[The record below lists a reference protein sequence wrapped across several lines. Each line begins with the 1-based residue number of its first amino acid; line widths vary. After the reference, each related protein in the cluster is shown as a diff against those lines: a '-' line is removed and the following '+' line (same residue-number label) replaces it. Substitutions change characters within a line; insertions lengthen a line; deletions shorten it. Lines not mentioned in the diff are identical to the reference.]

1 MMMASTFGGLNTVVS
16 GMAAQQL
23 ALNTTGHNVSN
34 AGTPGYSRQTV
45 NLVASTPQQIY
56 TGNGLTMLGTGVTTQ
71 SITRARD
78 FLVNS
83 QYWQQNATKS
93 FWQTQTDVLSKTE
106 NVFND
111 TTDTGIQNAIN
122 LFQTALA
129 TLANDPGVSSTRT
142 AAREA
147 ANTLVE
153 TLKTA
158 GQELTT
164 QANDISSQIDTQ
176 IAQVNTYSTQ
186 IASLNKQ
193 IITQEATGATAN
205 DLRDQRDVLVDSL
218 SALTKVNVT
227 EDKAGAY
234 TVIIAGGGVP
244 LVQGDIATKLTVEH
258 TNNTPYGY
266 DTTSVTTS
274 DGTIPV
280 TFKDGSIA
288 SLTQLRDTTI
298 NGYLGNLDTMAKSL
312 LQDFNAIH
320 NSGKTTNYIT
330 DADGDPILDANG
342 KPTLQAGD
350 NFFGVTGTDY
360 TTNPAAD
367 PTNPSN
373 PQPASWLSILKVN
386 DALYGTN
393 GLNLIAAAGGSAA
406 GTADGTN
413 ATALANWL
421 VTAPSTASVALG
433 SDSFSGY
440 YASCV
445 SAIGV
450 QSQQAQNMNTNQGVI
465 VDAIAT
471 TRESVSGVSMDEE
484 LANMIKFQQVY
495 GACAKIL
502 STMDSMLDTLVNRTT
517 A

>member
-1 MMMASTFGGLNTVVS
+1 
-16 GMAAQQL
+16 MAAQQL

-34 AGTPGYSRQTV
+34 ASTPGYSRQTV

-56 TGNGLTMLGTGVTTQ
+56 TGNGMTMLGTGVTTQ

-78 FLVNS
+78 FLANS
-83 QYWQQNATKS
+83 QYWQQNATKN
-93 FWQTQTDVLSKTE
+93 FWQTQSDVLSKTE
-106 NVFND
+106 NIFND

-122 LFQTALA
+122 LFQTALG
-129 TLANDPGVSSTRT
+129 TLSNDPGETSTRT

-164 QANDISSQIDTQ
+164 QANDISSQIDSQ

-193 IITQEATGATAN
+193 IVSQEATGATAN
-205 DLRDQRDVLVDSL
+205 DLRDQRDNLVDSL

-227 EDKAGAY
+227 EDKSGAY

-258 TNNTPYGY
+258 ANNTPYGY

-298 NGYLGNLDTMAKSL
+298 NGYLDNLDAMAKSL
-312 LQDFNAIH
+312 LQDFNALH
-320 NSGKTTNYIT
+320 NSGKTTNV
-330 DADGDPILDANG
+330 DASGNLV
-342 KPTLQAGD
+342 AGD
-350 NFFGVTGTDY
+350 NFFGETGTDY
-360 TTNPAAD
+360 TNPTAD
-367 PTNPSN
+367 PTDPSN

-386 DALYGTN
+386 DAFYGTN
-393 GLNLIAAAGGSAA
+393 GLNLIAAAGASAA

-413 ATALANWL
+413 ATKLANWL
-421 VTAPSTASVALG
+421 VTAPTTPLVTPSALG

-502 STMDSMLDTLVNRTT
+502 STMDSMLDTLVNKTT